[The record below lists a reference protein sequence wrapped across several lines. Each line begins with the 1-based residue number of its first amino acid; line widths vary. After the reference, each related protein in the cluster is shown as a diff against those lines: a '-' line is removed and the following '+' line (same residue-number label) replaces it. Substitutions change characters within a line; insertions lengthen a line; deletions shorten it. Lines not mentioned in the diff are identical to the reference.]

1 MKKRYLELESYNQ
14 TTNNDVAI
22 SITVIKEEVTRITV
36 IKETT
41 MREDEKLVMKI
52 IAKRKVVKRISVL
65 MMIN

>member
-14 TTNNDVAI
+14 NTNNDVAI